1 MLCVY
6 TSVFSCGMFC
16 QCWGVGTLC
25 TVCNYYFLF
34 YLEQKSYI
42 YTYVLKKETV
52 PVTLCP
58 VSVTEHL
65 LIH

>member
-52 PVTLCP
+52 PVTL
-58 VSVTEHL
+58 
-65 LIH
+65 